1 MAAVGEPSQMNP
13 NDPVGNSGTRIA
25 AVGEPSQKSDGIRV
39 RALRKVFRQ
48 KGSGEAVVAIDR
60 LDFDVERGEVVAIVG
75 KTGCGKSTFFNI
87 LIGLEA
93 PTEGRIEI
101 GGRTPYGDFDAF
113 RGRIGIVFQQ
123 DRLLP
128 WRSLLDNVT
137 LGLEIMG
144 LDPAAQRTRA
154 EHWLHRLGLDGFLRA
169 FPSELSGG
177 MRQRAALARAFAV
190 NPEILLADE
199 AFGHLD
205 EVTARQIRAQFFD
218 MVRVERKTAIL
229 VTHQL
234 EEAIDTGDRLL
245 VFGRPAR
252 PLADI
257 NLAAWPREELGQLRA
272 RIQTVIERN
281 EPDPALAPREE
292 SLR

>member
-1 MAAVGEPSQMNP
+1 L
-13 NDPVGNSGTRIA
+13 NDI
-25 AVGEPSQKSDGIRV
+25 QV
-39 RALRKVFRQ
+39 RGLRKVYRQ
-48 KGSGEAVVAIDR
+48 KGSGVAVVAIER
-60 LDFDVERGEVVAIVG
+60 LDFSVRRGEIVAIVG

-87 LIGLEA
+87 LIGLEP
-93 PTEGRIEI
+93 PTEGEIEI

-113 RGRIGIVFQQ
+113 RGRIGIIFQQ

-128 WRSLLDNVT
+128 WRSLVDNVT

-144 LDPAAQRTRA
+144 VDPAEQRARA
-154 EHWLHRLGLDGFLRA
+154 EQWLHRLGLDGFLRA
-169 FPSELSGG
+169 FPNELSGG

-205 EVTARQIRAQFFD
+205 EVTATQIRSQFFD
-218 MVRVERKTAIL
+218 MVRAERKTAIL

-245 VFGRPAR
+245 VFGRPATV
-252 PLADI
+252 LAD
-257 NLAAWPREELGQLRA
+257 LRLEAWRPEELPGLRA
-272 RIQTVIERN
+272 RIQAMIQHN
-281 EPDPALAPREE
+281 EPDPELGRPQEHAR
-292 SLR
+292 